1 MTVYI
6 GKAKVSSLITV
17 GQFAM
22 IDAQQM
28 KDGGIQVMHVHRILR
43 PMMLARFDDVSFSVR
58 KVVTIGIRLPIG
70 YSGLDSTT
78 CHPSGE
84 GPRMVI
90 AAIILTG

>member
-1 MTVYI
+1 
-6 GKAKVSSLITV
+6 
-17 GQFAM
+17 
-22 IDAQQM
+22 
-28 KDGGIQVMHVHRILR
+28 
-43 PMMLARFDDVSFSVR
+43 MMLARFDGVSFSVR

-70 YSGLDSTT
+70 YSGFDSTT